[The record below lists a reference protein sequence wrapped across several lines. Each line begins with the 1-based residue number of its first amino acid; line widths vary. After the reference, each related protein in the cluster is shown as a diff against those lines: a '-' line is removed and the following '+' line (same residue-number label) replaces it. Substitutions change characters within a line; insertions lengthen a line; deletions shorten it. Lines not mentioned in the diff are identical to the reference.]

1 MSKRLLIGKPSGED
15 YGLYVSKPGTDVIN
29 GSNVLTDRDNL
40 QFDSEVG
47 IGSLNLKNYGQGL
60 LGIPG
65 NSALTSGTTI
75 GASDSVAV
83 ITHNLGFIPFVIVQ
97 WCLQSDI
104 SGGVATKMYTA
115 SLDWTSTTAQ
125 TTSTSAN
132 QLQTKGGVSY
142 AVTSSTLT
150 ITNNM
155 VGQVQK
161 FFSMGGSGF
170 QETSRFTQG
179 GVGVGYAYLI
189 FDLQGA

>member
-1 MSKRLLIGKPSGED
+1 MAKRLLIGKPNNED
-15 YGLYVSKPGTDVIN
+15 YGLYVSKSGTNIID
-29 GSNVLTDRDNL
+29 GSNNLTSRDNL

-65 NSALTSGTTI
+65 NSALTSSTTI

-115 SLDWTSTTAQ
+115 SLDWTSETAFSSG
-125 TTSTSAN
+125 STGN
-132 QLQTKGGVSY
+132 ELHTRGGVSY

-155 VGQVQK
+155 IGQMK
-161 FFSMGGSGF
+161 RFLSSGT
-170 QETSRFTQG
+170 ETSRSSVG
-179 GVGVGYAYLI
+179 GVAVGYAYLI

>member
-1 MSKRLLIGKPSGED
+1 MAKRLLIGKPSGED
-15 YGLYVSKPGTDVIN
+15 YGLYVSKSGTDVIN

-65 NSALTSGTTI
+65 KSALTSGSTI

-115 SLDWTSTTAQ
+115 SLDWTSDTAFSSG
-125 TTSTSAN
+125 TNGN

-142 AVTSSTLT
+142 AVTNSTLT

-155 VGQVQK
+155 VGQMK
-161 FFSMGGSGF
+161 RFLSSGS
-170 QETSRFTQG
+170 ETSRGTQG
-179 GVGVGYAYLI
+179 GVAVGYAYLI

>member
-1 MSKRLLIGKPSGED
+1 MAKRLLIGKPNNED
-15 YGLYVSKPGTDVIN
+15 YGLYVSKSGTDIID
-29 GSNVLTDRDNL
+29 GSNNLTDRDNL

-65 NSALTSGTTI
+65 NSALTSGNTI
-75 GASDSVAV
+75 GASDSIAV
-83 ITHNLGFIPFVIVQ
+83 INHNLGFIPFVIVQ

-115 SLDWTSTTAQ
+115 SLDWTSTT
-125 TTSTSAN
+125 TFSAGTGGN

-155 VGQVQK
+155 VGQMK
-161 FFSMGGSGF
+161 RFLSGGT
-170 QETSRFTQG
+170 ETSRSSQG
-179 GVGVGYAYLI
+179 GVAVGYAYLI

>member
-1 MSKRLLIGKPSGED
+1 MAKRLLIGKPSGED
-15 YGLYVSKPGTDVIN
+15 YGLYVSKPGVDVIN

-47 IGSLNLKNYGQGL
+47 VGSLNLKNYGQGL

-65 NSALTSGTTI
+65 NSALTSGSTI

-115 SLDWTSTTAQ
+115 SMDWTSNAGQ
-125 TTSTSAN
+125 TTNISAN
-132 QLQTKGGVSY
+132 ELQTKGGVSY
-142 AVTSSTLT
+142 AVTNSTLT

-155 VGQVQK
+155 VGQMK
-161 FFSMGGSGF
+161 RTFSLQSGGF
-170 QETSRFTQG
+170 AETSRFTQG
-179 GVGVGYAYLI
+179 GVAVGYAYLI

>member
-1 MSKRLLIGKPSGED
+1 MAKRLLIGKPSGED
-15 YGLYVSKPGTDVIN
+15 YGLYVSKKAIDVIN

-65 NSALTSGTTI
+65 NSALTSGSTI

-83 ITHNLGFIPFVIVQ
+83 ITHNLNFIPFVIVQ

-104 SGGVATKMYTA
+104 SGGVASKMYTA
-115 SLDWTSTTAQ
+115 SLDWTSTT
-125 TTSTSAN
+125 TFSSGTNGN

-155 VGQVQK
+155 VGQMK
-161 FFSMGGSGF
+161 RFLSSGS
-170 QETSRFTQG
+170 ETSRTSQG
-179 GVGVGYAYLI
+179 GVEVGYAYLI
-189 FDLQGA
+189 FDTQGA

>member
-1 MSKRLLIGKPSGED
+1 MAKRLLIGKPSGED
-15 YGLYVSKPGTDVIN
+15 YGLYVSKSGTDVIN

-47 IGSLNLKNYGQGL
+47 LGSLNLKNYGQGL

-65 NSALTSGTTI
+65 NSALTSGSTI

-104 SGGVATKMYTA
+104 SGGVATKMYT
-115 SLDWTSTTAQ
+115 STLDWTSEA
-125 TTSTSAN
+125 STSFGTN
-132 QLQTKGGVSY
+132 GHIKQTKGGVSY
-142 AVTSSTLT
+142 SVTDSTLT

-155 VGQVQK
+155 VGQVKK
-161 FFSMGGSGF
+161 FVSSGS
-170 QETSRFTQG
+170 ETSRLTQG
-179 GVGVGYAYLI
+179 GVAVGYAYLI

>member
-1 MSKRLLIGKPSGED
+1 MAKRLLIGKPNGED
-15 YGLYVSKPGTDVIN
+15 YGLYVSKEGVNVID
-29 GSNVLTDRDNL
+29 GSNNLTNRDNL

-47 IGSLNLKNYGQGL
+47 LGSLNLKNYGQGL

-65 NSALTSGTTI
+65 NSALSSGSTI

-83 ITHNLGFIPFVIVQ
+83 INHNLGFVPFVIVQ

-115 SLDWTSTTAQ
+115 SLDWTSDTN
-125 TTSTSAN
+125 STIVSNAT
-132 QLQTKGGVSY
+132 QLETRGGVSY

-155 VGQVQK
+155 IGQVK
-161 FFSMGGSGF
+161 RFFTLQSGGF
-170 QETSRFTQG
+170 VETSREYEG
-179 GVGVGYAYLI
+179 GVAVGYAYLI